1 MAGDG
6 LFEGVTSGK
15 PLEDFKYGNMM
26 ARFMLRED
34 TSLAAVLQ
42 QGYGAKK
49 WKQVELVRMVV
60 AWSYDTAVEMVIKC
74 HTQEVFW
81 RHI

>member
-6 LFEGVTSGK
+6 LFEGVTFGK

-34 TSLAAVLQ
+34 TSWAAMLQ
-42 QGYGAKK
+42 QGYGA
-49 WKQVELVRMVV
+49 
-60 AWSYDTAVEMVIKC
+60 
-74 HTQEVFW
+74 
-81 RHI
+81 